1 MLNKYTHIFFL
12 GAGGI
17 GMSAL
22 VRYFMM
28 LGKVVA
34 GYDRTPSTITGGLAE
49 SGVEIIFEE
58 NPEKMP
64 QAFANSVKTLVIYTP
79 AIKSHNKLYAFFA
92 ANHYKML
99 KRAEVLG
106 HISLKYKTIAV
117 AGTHGKTSI
126 SSLTAHLLFQSSV
139 GCTGILGGIAKNYDS
154 NFLYRKEAK
163 WLVTEA
169 DEFDRS
175 FLNLHPDF
183 AVITSTDADHL
194 DVYGNHEGLKESFA
208 GFASQV
214 KNDGLLLIK
223 YGVTLPAKATA
234 GKQVF
239 FYAYNDIKANV
250 YAAGIK
256 FGKEMMSFDLV
267 AQGRI
272 ITSLEMANTGFI
284 NIENAVAAAFIA
296 LKAGV
301 SEKEIR
307 DGLRS
312 FTGVKRRFDR
322 RFSKGGVVFIDDYAH
337 HPEEIKALISSI
349 RTSYTGKKITA
360 VFQPHLFSRTKDFA
374 TGFAQS
380 LEAIDHIILLD
391 IYPARE
397 EPLENVSSRLI
408 FDQIKNPKKVL
419 LNKEDLPGYLED
431 KSFDILLT
439 IGAGDIDRL
448 VEPIRQMLVKKL
460 ETP

>member
-28 LGKVVA
+28 AGKVVA
-34 GYDRTPSTITGGLAE
+34 GYDRTPSPLTAGLSE
-49 SGVEIIFEE
+49 SGVEIIFVED
-58 NPEKMP
+58 PELLP
-64 QAFANSVKTLVIYTP
+64 HAFVNAEKTLVIYTP
-79 AIKSHNKLYAFFA
+79 AIKSHNRLFAFFA
-92 ANHYKML
+92 ANNFKML

-106 HISLKYKTIAV
+106 HISLNYKTIAV

-126 SSLTAHLLFQSSV
+126 SSLTAHLLYQSSV
-139 GCTGILGGIAKNYDS
+139 GCTAILGGIAKNYDS

-175 FLNLHPDF
+175 FLNLRPDF
-183 AVITSTDADHL
+183 AVVTSTDADHL
-194 DVYGNHEGLKESFA
+194 DVYGSHDGLKESFA
-208 GFASQV
+208 AFAGQV
-214 KNDGLLLIK
+214 KKDGFLLMK
-223 YGVTLPAKATA
+223 YGVSLPATATA
-234 GKQVF
+234 GKQCF

-250 YAAGIK
+250 YATSIK
-256 FGKEMMSFDLV
+256 FGKEVMYFNLV
-267 AQGRI
+267 MPGRI
-272 ITSLEMANTGFI
+272 ITSLEMANTGYV

-296 LKAGV
+296 LKSGV
-301 SEKEIR
+301 TEKDLR
-307 DGLRS
+307 AGLRS

-337 HPEEIKALISSI
+337 HPEEIKALISSV
-349 RTSYTGKKITA
+349 RTSYTGRKITGI
-360 VFQPHLFSRTKDFA
+360 FQPHLFSRTKDFA
-374 TGFAQS
+374 TAFAQS
-380 LEAIDHIILLD
+380 LEPIDQIILLD

-397 EPLENVSSRLI
+397 EPIGNVSSRLI

-419 LNKEDLPGYLED
+419 LNKEDLPGYLEE
-431 KSFDILLT
+431 KPLDILLT

-448 VEPIRQMLVKKL
+448 VEPIRQMLIKKFD
-460 ETP
+460 TP